1 VRGAFE
7 EVVAR
12 PMAFMAARR
21 WPDEVRDMSRGDRG
35 FALFLMVMLV
45 VISALFYELFP
56 RHGEQDPMGPMGER
70 ASAPASNS
78 SPAPAHK

>member
-56 RHGEQDPMGPMGER
+56 RHGEQGPMGPMGEG
-70 ASAPASNS
+70 ASAPASNL
-78 SPAPAHK
+78 SPAPAQK